1 MYNNLIK
8 FQSNDETS
16 NCGKRWN
23 IEDDLKL
30 IKYME
35 ENKSYSDIAIEF
47 KRTIGSIKS
56 RVLDKIIF
64 LEYNDDNVEEL
75 ANKYSYEDVDYLKR
89 CLENKKKICED
100 KLKPKE
106 DKVQKS
112 KVIKEDLLEQIMYR
126 LLIIEKRLELLEK

>member
-35 ENKSYSDIAIEF
+35 ENKSYYDIAIEF